1 MCMVAPDVVVK
12 MCLDERQEVVKN
24 LILEDTPFR
33 AKFVE
38 EVCLKFNLTAPM
50 VLHEVEK
57 ISAIKNGYVEE
68 AVALLEAEQKVIET
82 ISQAEQAAQQAQW
95 HKEMVLEPLAKAQIV
110 QDRLKLG
117 TPLEEAQI
125 QPFSDAQIKVAM
137 LKVQQ
142 NFEMQQ
148 AQAHLE
154 PPRLGTDERNKYNVF
169 IVQIIDTL
177 KLAPEGLTKTEI
189 LKSIK
194 KNSTWRQMRDDILN
208 YLEVK
213 GRVRKIGTRY
223 IYESNTNR
231 ILETTFHRKIYESLA
246 DGAKTVN
253 AIVTL
258 KEANGQYV
266 VGYNNTTGRKKV
278 KDVLT
283 LLWREGLITRTIEGS
298 WVISQ

>member
-1 MCMVAPDVVVK
+1 
-12 MCLDERQEVVKN
+12 
-24 LILEDTPFR
+24 
-33 AKFVE
+33 
-38 EVCLKFNLTAPM
+38 M

-57 ISAIKNGYVEE
+57 ISAIKNGYIEE

-125 QPFSDAQIKVAM
+125 QPFSDAQIRVAM

-142 NFEMQQ
+142 NFELQQ

-154 PPRLGTDERNKYNVF
+154 PPRLGTDRRNKYNVF

>member
-1 MCMVAPDVVVK
+1 MVAPDVVVK

-33 AKFVE
+33 TKFVE
-38 EVCLKFNLTAPM
+38 EVCIKFNLTAPM

-57 ISAIKNGYVEE
+57 IAAIKNGYVEE
-68 AVALLEAEQKVIET
+68 AVALLEAEQKVIEK
-82 ISQAEQAAQQAQW
+82 ISEAEKQAQQAQW

-117 TPLEEAQI
+117 TPLEQAQKQPISEAQLRE
-125 QPFSDAQIKVAM
+125 AM

-142 NFEMQQ
+142 NFELQQ

-154 PPRLGTDERNKYNVF
+154 PPELGTKERSKYNVL
-169 IVQIIDTL
+169 IMEITDLL
-177 KLAPEGLTKTEI
+177 KSNPQGLTKTQI
-189 LKSIK
+189 LKDLK
-194 KNSTWRQMRDDILN
+194 KNSSWRTMRDDILN

-213 GRVRKIGTRY
+213 GKVRKIGTRY
-223 IYESNTNR
+223 IYDTNTNR
-231 ILETTFHRKIYESLA
+231 VLETTFHRKIYESLA
-246 DGAKTVN
+246 DGAKTIN
-253 AIVTL
+253 GIVTL
-258 KEANGQYV
+258 KDAQGQYV

-278 KDVLT
+278 KEVLT
-283 LLWREGLITRTIEGS
+283 LLWREGLITRTNEGS